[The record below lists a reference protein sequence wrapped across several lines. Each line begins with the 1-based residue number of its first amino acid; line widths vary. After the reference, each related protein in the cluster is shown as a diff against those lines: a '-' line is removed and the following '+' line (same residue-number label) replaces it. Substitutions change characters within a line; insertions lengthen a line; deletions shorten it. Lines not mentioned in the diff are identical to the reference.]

1 MMNKKINN
9 RKPLFSQAA
18 PKRHLSY
25 FVILLASA
33 AALGGAWYLQNVL
46 DLAPCP
52 LCIMQRY
59 GFWAMGIFGLLGL
72 LKGRLSPSMNFVA
85 FITGLCASA
94 VALYHNWLLLQPKA
108 ECAFDPVQNFVNKL
122 PTAEL
127 WPDMF
132 MATGMC
138 GAKLPSYFNLSIPMW
153 SLIGLA
159 CLTLLFL
166 VRLVRK

>member
-1 MMNKKINN
+1 M
-9 RKPLFSQAA
+9 FSNVA
-18 PKRHLSY
+18 PRRHLSY
-25 FVILLASA
+25 FLIFISSVT
-33 AALGGAWYLQNVL
+33 ALGAAWYLQNVL

-59 GFWAMGIFGLLGL
+59 GFWALGIFGLLGL
-72 LKGRLSPSMNFVA
+72 LNGKLSRSMNFVA
-85 FITGLCASA
+85 FFTGLCASG
-94 VALYHNWLLLQPKA
+94 VALYHNWILMQPKA

-127 WPDMF
+127 WPNMF

-153 SLIGLA
+153 SLIGLGF
-159 CLTLLFL
+159 LTMIFFL
-166 VRLVRK
+166 RLVRK